1 MILARV
7 SGTVHASVKDAPL
20 AGEKLLLA
28 QPIGLDGADIGRA
41 LVVVDR
47 IGAGIGDLVL
57 VLREGGSARA
67 LLGDDESP
75 VQAIVVAIVDD
86 VSIAEDAT

>member
-1 MILARV
+1 MILSRV
-7 SGTVHASVKDAPL
+7 TGSVHATVKDAAL
-20 AGEKLLLA
+20 EGEKLLLA
-28 QPIGLDGADIGRA
+28 QPIGLDGADIGRP

-47 IGAGIGDLVL
+47 IGAGVGDLVL

-75 VQAIVVAIVDD
+75 VQALVVAVVDD

>member
-7 SGTVHASVKDAPL
+7 SGSVRASVKDAPL
-20 AGEKLLLA
+20 EGEKLLLA
-28 QPIGLDGADIGRA
+28 TPVGLDGTDLGRP

-47 IGAGIGDLVL
+47 IGAGVGDLVL

-75 VQAIVVAIVDD
+75 VQALVVAIVDD